1 MPVILVVDDEPE
13 NVELMARRLARRGF
27 TVRGAATAA
36 EGIVSAKTDPPDLIL
51 MDVKMPGMDGYEAT
65 AVLKGDPV
73 TAAIPIIALT
83 AHAMQEDR
91 ERAVAAGVNGYE
103 TKPVDFAKLLEKIS
117 ALLAAAAPS

>member
-1 MPVILVVDDEPE
+1 MPVILVIDDEPE

-27 TVRGAATAA
+27 TVRGASAAA

-65 AVLKGDPV
+65 AVLKADPQV
-73 TAAIPIIALT
+73 AAIPIIALT

-91 ERAVAAGVNGYE
+91 DRAVAAGVNGYE
-103 TKPVDFAKLLEKIS
+103 TKPVDFAKLLEKIH